1 MSTTFIVKIGE
12 EEKEDIIRDKTFE
25 YEQAARE
32 VYNQTFNR
40 CLKSGGILRQSLDK
54 IMKEQGIWN
63 EEKQSELTSLQ
74 MEMFENEKILDKGGI
89 KLSEAKDIALKLRE
103 LRANI
108 ILLSAERNSMDSQTV
123 EGQADQARF
132 NVILVRTA
140 VYNTTK
146 KPVFANLDE
155 YLNKSNEE
163 WAFEI
168 AQKLASVEYN
178 YDEDFDKKL
187 PENEFLLK
195 YKFVNEDLALVN
207 KDGEPV
213 DLEGNVIEKEEEV
226 VFQPFLDDDGN
237 PIE

>member
-12 EEKEDIIRDKTFE
+12 EEKEVLIRDKTFE
-25 YEQAARE
+25 DEQAARE

-155 YLNKSNEE
+155 YLNKSN
-163 WAFEI
+163 
-168 AQKLASVEYN
+168 
-178 YDEDFDKKL
+178 
-187 PENEFLLK
+187 
-195 YKFVNEDLALVN
+195 
-207 KDGEPV
+207 
-213 DLEGNVIEKEEEV
+213 
-226 VFQPFLDDDGN
+226 
-237 PIE
+237 